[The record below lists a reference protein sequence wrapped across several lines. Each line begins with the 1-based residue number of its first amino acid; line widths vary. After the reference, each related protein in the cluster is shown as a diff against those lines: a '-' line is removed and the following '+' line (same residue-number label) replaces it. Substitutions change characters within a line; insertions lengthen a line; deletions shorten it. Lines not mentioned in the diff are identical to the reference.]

1 MATAR
6 IVLRDGTTILSES
19 PTGTAILSAKRTECV
34 QPDGDDLAPGAAC
47 STELEIKLQAAEGA
61 TIPITA
67 GSAFAYY
74 ETNGG
79 AEELIGQF
87 IAEQP
92 TKSGYYQY
100 SVIAYDRMTLADK
113 DLSGWLREQQEAFPM
128 TLWALAQ
135 AVADQCGLTVASTGL
150 PINGSY
156 QVQAFY
162 ADGVTGRQILAW
174 IAQASGTFCR
184 VNPAGALV
192 FDWYADAELSYGI
205 TAGGQQGSV
214 RAIVRLDGDTLRT
227 RQALAY
233 RIGLDAPFYFQ
244 GSLAYEQYSCQ
255 KIDKVQIKL
264 TDDDV
269 GAIYPPDEE
278 ATNALVLE
286 GNLLLTTGAADNLQ
300 PVAQALYE
308 RFKDVTYVPCTL
320 KVQTSVGIRPGQI
333 VQVTDAVGNS
343 FKTYIMQAEYSGG
356 VATLSSTGNPSRTST
371 AAVNYKSYTNLTG
384 KVLEIS
390 ASVDGLKIVNR
401 DLQGNLASLELT
413 VEGIETNVQK
423 QLDDMTDYVDEKTG
437 EIKDQA
443 VSEAVSSAMQQVD
456 ESLNFYPTKV
466 EMNSAIEQSAS
477 EINLTVSQKLTG
489 YSTTG
494 QMQQYVNGQTSGILD
509 DAKDY
514 TDGQLELY
522 PTTIEM
528 NSAIEQSA
536 ASIRLSVNETLTM
549 YPSNT
554 EMEDYVDGQ
563 LQDYVT
569 QVQMNSAIEQSATS
583 IKLSVNETLTRYPS
597 NTEME
602 DYVDGQLRDY
612 VTQVQME
619 SAIEQSADNINL
631 SVTQRLTSYSTTSQM
646 QNYVQG
652 QTSDTLDDAKDY
664 TDGQVATRPTT
675 TTVQNMI
682 DIGLEGITL
691 SASTNGT
698 TSTITLKSGS
708 TTITSAQIK
717 FTGLVTFTDLYTSG
731 KTQINADNIT
741 TGSVTTRITSA
752 TQGVGPGASATELE
766 GGVLTVRVSHSLV
779 APNTPIF
786 KMTPIYSNGMYYEML
801 RFIGDTP
808 HENQITSLYPGDN
821 NFNIASENNGSQM
834 GLVISMKNV
843 TAWCPVVIHG
853 DTTVEKF
860 HGRVVEWRYVDSIG
874 TYVLCGPRTDL

>member
-6 IVLRDGTTILSES
+6 IVLQDGTTILSES

-79 AEELIGQF
+79 AEELVGQF

-135 AVADQCGLTVASTGL
+135 AVADRCGLTVASTGL

-174 IAQASGTFCR
+174 IAQAAGTFCR

-227 RQALAY
+227 QQALVY

-269 GAIYPPDEE
+269 GAIYPPDVE

-286 GNLLLTTGAADNLQ
+286 GNLLLTTGTADNLQ

-390 ASVDGLKIVNR
+390 ASVDGLKIANR

-443 VSEAVSSAMQQVD
+443 VSEAVSQAMQQVD
-456 ESLNFYPTKV
+456 KSLTFYPTKV

-489 YSTTG
+489 YSTTS

-514 TDGQLELY
+514 TDGQLKLY

-536 ASIRLSVNETLTM
+536 ASIKLSVNETLTM

-554 EMEDYVDGQ
+554 EMEG
-563 LQDYVT
+563 
-569 QVQMNSAIEQSATS
+569 
-583 IKLSVNETLTRYPS
+583 
-597 NTEME
+597 
-602 DYVDGQLRDY
+602 YVDGQLRDY

-646 QNYVQG
+646 QSYVQG

-682 DIGLEGITL
+682 DIGIEGIIL

-698 TSTITLKSGS
+698 SSTITLKSGS
-708 TTITSAQIK
+708 TTITSAQIN
-717 FTGLVTFTDLYTSG
+717 FTGLVTFSDLYTSG

-741 TGSVTTRITSA
+741 TGSVTTRISSTSQGIGDGTSA
-752 TQGVGPGASATELE
+752 TVLEAGVM
-766 GGVLTVRVSHSLV
+766 TVKVSHSIV

-786 KMTPIYSNGMYYEML
+786 QMTPIYSNGMYSEML
-801 RFIGDTP
+801 RFIGDDP
-808 HENQITSLYPGDN
+808 HEDQITSLYPGDG

-834 GLVISMKNV
+834 GLVIAMRDVTLWSGMSVHGNV
-843 TAWCPVVIHG
+843 T
-853 DTTVEKF
+853 TEKF
-860 HGRVVEWRYVDSIG
+860 HGRVVEWRYIDSIG
-874 TYVLCGPRTDL
+874 TYVLCGPRTA

>member
-6 IVLRDGTTILSES
+6 IVLQDGTTILSES

-156 QVQAFY
+156 QVQVFY

-205 TAGGQQGSV
+205 TAGGQQGSL

-227 RQALAY
+227 QQALVY

-286 GNLLLTTGAADNLQ
+286 GNLLLTTGTADNLQ

-390 ASVDGLKIVNR
+390 ASVDGLKIANR

-423 QLDDMTDYVDEKTG
+423 QLDDMTDYVDQKTG

-456 ESLNFYPTKV
+456 ASLTFYPTKV

-477 EINLTVSQKLTG
+477 EINLTVNQKLTG
-489 YSTTG
+489 YSTTS
-494 QMQQYVNGQTSGILD
+494 QMQQYVNGQTGGILD

-514 TDGQLELY
+514 TDGQLKLY

-536 ASIRLSVNETLTM
+536 ASIKLSVNETLTM
-549 YPSNT
+549 
-554 EMEDYVDGQ
+554 
-563 LQDYVT
+563 
-569 QVQMNSAIEQSATS
+569 
-583 IKLSVNETLTRYPS
+583 YPS

-646 QNYVQG
+646 QSYVQG

-664 TDGQVATRPTT
+664 TDGQVANRPTT

-698 TSTITLKSGS
+698 SSTITLKSGS

-752 TQGVGPGASATELE
+752 TQGVGPGAGATELE
-766 GGVLTVRVSHSLV
+766 GGVLTVKVSHSLV

-786 KMTPIYSNGMYYEML
+786 QMTPIYSNGMYYEML

-808 HENQITSLYPGDN
+808 HQNQITSLYPGNN
-821 NFNIASENNGSQM
+821 NFNITSENNGSQM